1 MRDVLLLALT
11 AAAGWIDALSY
22 TALGH
27 VFTANMT
34 GNLVLLGLALGNL
47 QAAGTARSAVALAAF
62 AVGALLGSA
71 LTRDAAGEW
80 PGRVT
85 AALGIEAAA
94 LIAFAALWHVGG
106 GLEVLIAL
114 AAAGMGI
121 QSAAVRR
128 LAVAGVTTTFVTG
141 TLTSLMA
148 GLAALRPTGG
158 AAPGVL
164 GRRRVAGGALGFGL
178 GFRVARR
185 QLGQVAQ
192 VGGGQLALL
201 LVDHR
206 QRLLGLR
213 RQPGGR
219 ERDLRLQPARAQRL
233 PQHRVQLQ

>member
-158 AAPGVL
+158 AALQAAVL
-164 GRRRVAGGALGFGL
+164 GALLAGATAGAAMSVRAPGAAAAGPAVLVTAVTAAAL
-178 GFRVARR
+178 ARR
-185 QLGQVAQ
+185 LS
-192 VGGGQLALL
+192 
-201 LVDHR
+201 R
-206 QRLLGLR
+206 IPPNSR
-213 RQPGGR
+213 
-219 ERDLRLQPARAQRL
+219 
-233 PQHRVQLQ
+233 